1 LSSRA
6 TGFFSNF
13 TASGWKALGI
23 AFLVGFFVRLV
34 PELLS
39 YPHAIGFDTVYYAWR
54 IGTGVVWYN
63 WSQVFSSWLLYGLLV
78 PVQNFVRGDP
88 FMILK
93 LAAPLLFGL
102 NTCGIYYFAR
112 RALNWTE
119 RKALFS
125 SLVFSFQI
133 AALAISWEFFRNML
147 GLGFLLF
154 ALAFLEDVG
163 KSVKASLFFVLFSV
177 LVMFSHEFTSII
189 LFIVVLGFVAFTAL
203 KETKLT
209 TIRVL
214 GFFAPALAV
223 FLGQVYFVAFPIAY
237 AVPTGNVLI
246 AYQATGHYHG
256 VFGLFTNYLGVFDAV
271 QSYSSYLVLFSH
283 VFSLFV
289 LLFALVLPLVLVGF
303 FRNRLLAFWSGLLL
317 VGGFGAVVVPWFAP
331 DMWSRWMLMLVYPFT
346 FYVANGI
353 GKVWHAG
360 GSGARPIWTRLNW
373 LKISKRVAKSLL
385 VVSSCLGFL
394 FMACPM
400 LYGRFGV
407 VGLPTTVNYV
417 PSSMQSNTL
426 PLIDVDSAV
435 NALKWVN
442 NRMSSSSAFLAQDA
456 FYSWSELCLDST
468 HTIVY
473 FKNDFHEAIATANAH
488 GFDTLY
494 FIWWNTDI
502 GWYGI
507 TTPSSFVQLMSFD
520 RISVY
525 LYVG

>member
-1 LSSRA
+1 M
-6 TGFFSNF
+6 
-13 TASGWKALGI
+13 
-23 AFLVGFFVRLV
+23 

-54 IGTGVVWYN
+54 IRTGVALYSWQ
-63 WSQVFSSWLLYGLLV
+63 QVFSSWLLYGLLV
-78 PVQNFVRGDP
+78 PIQNLVRGDP

-119 RKALFS
+119 RKALFG

-133 AALAISWEFFRNML
+133 AALAISWEFYRNIL

-154 ALAFLEDVG
+154 ALAFLRDVG

-189 LFIVVLGFVAFTAL
+189 LFIVVLGVVAFMAL
-203 KETKLT
+203 KKAKLT
-209 TIRVL
+209 AIRVL
-214 GFFAPALAV
+214 GFFAPVLAV
-223 FLGQVYFVAFPIAY
+223 FLGQVYFVAFPVAY
-237 AVPTGNVLI
+237 TIPNGTVLS
-246 AYQATGHYHG
+246 AYQVTGHYHG
-256 VFGLFTNYLGVFDAV
+256 LLSLFTNYLGVFDTV
-271 QSYSSYLVLFSH
+271 QSYTSYLVLFSN
-283 VFSLFV
+283 VFSLFI

-303 FRNRLLAFWSGLLL
+303 FRNKLLAFWSGLLL
-317 VGGFGAVVVPWFAP
+317 VGAFGAVVVPWFAP

-346 FYVANGI
+346 FYAVNGI
-353 GKVWHAG
+353 SKVWRAG
-360 GSGARPIWTRLNW
+360 GSCARPIWARLNW
-373 LKISKRVAKSLL
+373 LRISKRVAESLL
-385 VVSSCLGFL
+385 VVSSCLGFV
-394 FMACPM
+394 FMACPL

-417 PSSMQSNTL
+417 PSSMQSNSL

-442 NRMSSSSAFLAQDA
+442 NRMTSSSAFLAQDA
-456 FYSWSELCLDST
+456 FYWWSELFLDNT
-468 HTIVY
+468 HTIVF
-473 FKNDFHEAIATANAH
+473 FKNDFHAAISTASAH
-488 GFDTLY
+488 GFGTLY

-507 TTPSSFVQLMSFD
+507 TVPSGFVQLMSFD

>member
-78 PVQNFVRGDP
+78 PVQNLVQGDP

-119 RKALFS
+119 RKALFG

-133 AALAISWEFFRNML
+133 AALAISWEFYRNML

-189 LFIVVLGFVAFTAL
+189 LFIVVLCVVAFTVL
-203 KETKLT
+203 KKTKLT
-209 TIRVL
+209 AIRVL

-223 FLGQVYFVAFPIAY
+223 FLGQVYFVTFPIVY
-237 AVPTGNVLI
+237 AGAAGNVLI
-246 AYQATGHYHG
+246 AYQTTGHYRG
-256 VFGLFTNYLGVFDAV
+256 VFSLFTNYLGVFDTV

-303 FRNRLLAFWSGLLL
+303 FRNKLLVFWSGLLL
-317 VGGFGAVVVPWFAP
+317 VGGFGAVVMPWFAP

-346 FYVANGI
+346 FYVVNGI

-360 GSGARPIWTRLNW
+360 GSCARPIWARLNW
-373 LKISKRVAKSLL
+373 LRISKRVAESLL
-385 VVSSCLGFL
+385 VVSSCLGFV

-400 LYGRFGV
+400 LYGRFGL

-426 PLIDVDSAV
+426 PLIDVDSTV
-435 NALKWVN
+435 NALKWIN
-442 NRMSSSSAFLAQDA
+442 NRMNSSSAFLAQDA
-456 FYSWSELCLDST
+456 FYDWSKLCLDNKN
-468 HTIVY
+468 TIVY
-473 FKNDFHEAIATANAH
+473 FKNDFRTAIATANVH

-507 TTPSSFVQLMSFD
+507 TTPSSFVQLMSYD